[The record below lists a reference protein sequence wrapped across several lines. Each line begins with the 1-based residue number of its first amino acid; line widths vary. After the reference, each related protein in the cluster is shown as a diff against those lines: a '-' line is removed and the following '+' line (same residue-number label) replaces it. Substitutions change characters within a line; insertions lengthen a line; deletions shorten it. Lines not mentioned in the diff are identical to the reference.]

1 MKYDVSA
8 IEQKWQQKWE
18 EAGIFNAEDYSEKP
32 KFYGLVEFPY
42 PSGAG
47 MHVGH
52 IKAYSGLEV
61 ISRKRRM
68 QGYNVLFPIGFD
80 AFGLPTENYA
90 IKTNIHPRKVTD
102 MNIEKFTQQLKRVG
116 FSFDWSRVVDTTDE
130 NYYKNENSVGW
141 KVERLPKVS
150 LAILRLALCE
160 IMYIPSIPNG
170 VSINEAVELAKKFSS
185 NEDASF
191 INGILGKY
199 VRENLE

>member
-1 MKYDVSA
+1 MVQLCKINVYTFVPQKN
-8 IEQKWQQKWE
+8 EQHSLSFSGGECNFLEDIMTRKE
-18 EAGIFNAEDYSEKP
+18 ERELAFTLVFEKIFNDELSIEEIIDNAVEARLIEDNTFAFSLAQLTYEHI
-32 KFYGLVEFPY
+32 VE
-42 PSGAG
+42 
-47 MHVGH
+47 
-52 IKAYSGLEV
+52 I
-61 ISRKRRM
+61 
-68 QGYNVLFPIGFD
+68 D
-80 AFGLPTENYA
+80 A
-90 IKTNIHPRKVTD
+90 II
-102 MNIEKFTQQLKRVG
+102 
-116 FSFDWSRVVDTTDE
+116 
-130 NYYKNENSVGW
+130 NENSVGW